1 MEPEKGPDTCT
12 CMIRLPSGKR
22 LVRRFRKDDTIQIIR
37 KYVQQQGQREEGE
50 QGCFA
55 TDHFELVSNFP
66 RKEWK
71 NYGLTLAETRLGS
84 NISFFVHIVN

>member
-1 MEPEKGPDTCT
+1 MEPEKGPDICT
-12 CMIRLPSGKR
+12 CMIRLPSGKK
-22 LVRRFRKDDTIQIIR
+22 LLRRFRKDDTIEIIR
-37 KYVQQQGQREEGE
+37 RYVVQQQEEEGTE
-50 QGCFA
+50 ACFA
-55 TDHFELVSNFP
+55 PDQFELVSNFP